1 MRRSLVVSLALLAI
15 VRSQAVAQ
23 TCQGMASYS
32 AGQMQVTGN
41 AAFSD
46 GVNSFGGTFGYGL
59 PSGLYGNVGVSTM
72 SIDALDASS
81 TGIGIGAGYQM
92 TVGKSKQLHLCP
104 VASLGLSM
112 GPKDIGGSGN
122 DLSGRS
128 AAFGLSLGTEMGANP
143 RMRIIPAAGLSLAYA
158 KSKIEDAAG
167 TTVAEPSETFGLAQ
181 LAVGFVLNSQISV
194 RPGISIPLGSDGQDT
209 SFGVTVGYNFG
220 SKGISK
226 ARRH

>member
-23 TCQGMASYS
+23 TCQGLASYS
-32 AGQMQVTGN
+32 AGQMQATGN

-59 PSGLYGNVGVSTM
+59 PSGLYGNVGVSTS
-72 SIDALDASS
+72 SIDALNASS
-81 TGIGIGAGYQM
+81 TGVGVGAGYQM

-104 VASLGLSM
+104 VASFGLSM
-112 GPKDIGGSGN
+112 GPKDIAGSGV

-128 AAFGLSLGTEMGANP
+128 AAFGLALGTEMGKNP
-143 RMRIIPAAGLSLAYA
+143 RMRFVPAAGLSLAFA
-158 KSKIEDAAG
+158 KSKLEDAAG
-167 TTVAEPSETFGLAQ
+167 NTAEISETFGLAQ
-181 LAVGFVLNSQISV
+181 LAVGIILNSQISI
-194 RPGISIPLGSDGQDT
+194 RPGISIPLGADSQNTG
-209 SFGVTVGYNFG
+209 FGVTVGYNFG
-220 SKGISK
+220 NKGISK